1 MYHTQ
6 TRGRRALHPY
16 ASSTLQFIFFFLLL
30 VMVGAL
36 SALFRVKGLS
46 FHNISEVFATD
57 TKNLIYYTVWQVRV
71 PRVVLGAL
79 LGGALAV
86 AGCLL
91 QGITRNPLSDPENM
105 GINQGASCF
114 VVIALLLFGEKDT
127 SFVILLAAFL
137 GAAAGGSVIYSLAF
151 RGEYTPSRLVLAGI
165 AMSLFLG
172 SLTTGAILLY
182 ETQLTEILYWMAGKL
197 SGANWQDIKMMLVST
212 VPVMILVFFLAN
224 QLNILS
230 LGEETARGLGVNVL
244 WIRRLFAF
252 LIVIL
257 VGSAVAVAGPI
268 GFIGLIV
275 PHIARKLVGQD
286 YRIILPFS
294 ALLGANLLVIADFA
308 AQWVSYPAD
317 TPVGVIT
324 ALLGTPFFIYL
335 MRRKRGAVK

>member
-1 MYHTQ
+1 M
-6 TRGRRALHPY
+6 
-16 ASSTLQFIFFFLLL
+16 F
-30 VMVGAL
+30 GAL

-46 FHNISEVFATD
+46 FHNISEVFTID

-71 PRVVLGAL
+71 PRVLLGAL
-79 LGGALAV
+79 LGAALAV

-91 QGITRNPLSDPENM
+91 QGITRNPLSDPEIM
-105 GINQGASCF
+105 GVNQGASFF
-114 VVIALLLFGEKDT
+114 VVIALLVFGEKDT

-165 AMSLFLG
+165 AVSMFLG

-182 ETQLTEILYWMAGKL
+182 ETQLTEILYWMSGKL
-197 SGANWQDIKMMLVST
+197 SGANWLDVKMIFVSV
-212 VPVMILVFFLAN
+212 VPAMVITFFLAN

-230 LGEETARGLGVNVL
+230 LGEETAHGLGINVL
-244 WIRRLFAF
+244 RIRRVFAL
-252 LIVIL
+252 LIVLL

-275 PHIARKLVGQD
+275 PHVARKLVGQD
-286 YRIILPFS
+286 YRVILPFS
-294 ALLGANLLVIADFA
+294 ALLGANLLVIADFV
-308 AQWVSYPAD
+308 AQWVAYPAD

>member
-1 MYHTQ
+1 M
-6 TRGRRALHPY
+6 
-16 ASSTLQFIFFFLLL
+16 F
-30 VMVGAL
+30 GAL

-46 FHNISEVFATD
+46 FHNISEVFAID

-71 PRVVLGAL
+71 PRVLLGAL
-79 LGGALAV
+79 LGAALAV

-91 QGITRNPLSDPENM
+91 QGITRNPLSDPEIM
-105 GINQGASCF
+105 GVNQGASCF
-114 VVIALLLFGEKDT
+114 VVIALLVFGEKEA

-137 GAAAGGSVIYSLAF
+137 GAAVGGSVIYSLAF

-165 AMSLFLG
+165 AVSLFLG

-182 ETQLTEILYWMAGKL
+182 ETKLTEILYWMAGKL
-197 SGANWQDIKMMLVST
+197 SGASWLDVKMMLVSAL
-212 VPVMILVFFLAN
+212 PVTIITFFLAN

-230 LGEETARGLGVNVL
+230 LGEETARGLGINVL
-244 WIRRLFAF
+244 RIRRVFAL
-252 LIVIL
+252 LIVLL

-275 PHIARKLVGQD
+275 PHVARKLVGQD
-286 YRIILPFS
+286 YRVILPFS